1 MLQPKRTKF
10 RKFQKGRVKGIV
22 SNTTQLEFGQ
32 FGLKVLEPGRIPA
45 RTLEAVRRVIT
56 RKFKRT
62 GQIWI
67 RVFPDISVS
76 SKPAEVRMGKGKGS
90 PSFWICRVKKGQI
103 LFEMDGI
110 SSQLAKQAAILAYY
124 KLPVKTKFISRD
136 SIKLNLKQ

>member
-10 RKFQKGRVKGIV
+10 RKYQKGRIRGVKP
-22 SNTTQLEFGQ
+22 NTTKLRFGRY
-32 FGLKVLEPGRIPA
+32 GLKALATGRIPA

-67 RVFPDISVS
+67 RIFPDIPVS
-76 SKPAEVRMGKGKGS
+76 AKPAEVRMGKGKGS
-90 PSFWICRVKKGQI
+90 PSFWVARVQRGQI

-110 SSQLAKQAAILAYY
+110 SPQLAKQAANLAYY
-124 KLPVKTKFISRD
+124 KLPVPTQFIIRD
-136 SIKLNLKQ
+136 

>member
-10 RKFQKGRVKGIV
+10 RKFQKGHVSGIL
-22 SNTTQLEFGQ
+22 SNTTHLQFGQ
-32 FGLKVLEPGRIPA
+32 FGIKVLEPGRIPA
-45 RTLEAVRRVIT
+45 RTIEAVRRVLT
-56 RKFKRT
+56 RKFKRI

-110 SSQLAKQAAILAYY
+110 SSQLAKQAARLAYY
-124 KLPVKTKFISRD
+124 KLPLKTTFIIRD
-136 SIKLNLKQ
+136 

>member
-10 RKFQKGRVKGIV
+10 RKFQKGRVKGIL
-22 SNTTQLEFGQ
+22 SNTSQLHFGQ
-32 FGLKVLEPGRIPA
+32 FGIKTLQAGRIPA
-45 RTLEAVRRVIT
+45 RTLEALRRVIT
-56 RKFKRT
+56 RKFKRM

-67 RVFPDISVS
+67 RIFPDIAVS

-110 SSQLAKQAAILAYY
+110 SPQLAKQASLLAYY
-124 KLPVKTKFISRD
+124 KLPLKTKFVTRD
-136 SIKLNLKQ
+136 

>member
-10 RKFQKGRVKGIV
+10 RKYQKGRIRGVK
-22 SNTTQLEFGQ
+22 SNTTQLRFGRY
-32 FGLKVLEPGRIPA
+32 GLKALATGRIPA

-67 RVFPDISVS
+67 RIFPDIPVS
-76 SKPAEVRMGKGKGS
+76 AKPAEVRMGKGKGS
-90 PSFWICRVKKGQI
+90 PSFWVARVQRGHI

-110 SSQLAKQAAILAYY
+110 SPQLAKQAANLAYY
-124 KLPVKTKFISRD
+124 KLPIPTQFIIRD
-136 SIKLNLKQ
+136 

>member
-10 RKFQKGRVKGIV
+10 RKYQKGKIKGIK
-22 SNTTQLEFGQ
+22 SNTTELKFGHY
-32 FGLKVLEPGRIPA
+32 GLKALETGRINA
-45 RTLEAVRRVIT
+45 RTLEAVRRVLT

-67 RVFPDISVS
+67 RIFPDISVS

-90 PSFWICRVKKGQI
+90 PEYWVCRIQKGQI

-110 SSQLAKQAAILAYY
+110 SYQLAQQAALLAYY
-124 KLPVKTKFISRD
+124 KLPLKTKFIS
-136 SIKLNLKQ
+136 LK